1 MLCPWE
7 KPCLYD
13 MEVRNATL
21 CFLNFLIDDENDDFA
36 KTGSGRMQENQ
47 TQQKG
52 AFVSHTQLDKTEHHD
67 VAETNPTVVKEL
79 MTMFEALD
87 SEYHPPIENPE
98 E

>member
-1 MLCPWE
+1 M
-7 KPCLYD
+7 K
-13 MEVRNATL
+13 MMTL
-21 CFLNFLIDDENDDFA
+21 PRQARDECKKIKLNKKARLF
-36 KTGSGRMQENQ
+36 
-47 TQQKG
+47 
-52 AFVSHTQLDKTEHHD
+52 HTQLDKTEHHD